1 MATIQASIQLKDG
14 MSPALRA
21 IEKTLTNVVATFDR
35 LETALNRSL
44 GTGKID
50 AANRQLGTTQQKVN
64 RIEQEVNQ
72 AAAAERRFQTNVEKT
87 LGAIYKQTTNQV
99 RLTAKMRQVPPVIQ
113 QAAAA
118 QENFN
123 TKLNKGATHA
133 NGLWTKIKSLA
144 GAYMGLQAGKAIINT
159 ADQLTMT
166 KARLD
171 LINDGLQTTAQLED
185 KIYQMAQRSRG
196 GYLEA
201 ADAVA
206 KLGQRTGNLFKS
218 NDETIAFTETLNK
231 MFVIAGA
238 SQQEMAS
245 ATLQLTQALGSGKL
259 RGEEFNAVFEAA
271 PNVMQ
276 AVADYIQKPIGSLK
290 DLASEGKISAEVVK
304 NALFAASKDVE
315 KKFAKMPYTWGQVW
329 QTIKNYTIK
338 ATRPILQAISDITRN
353 KRFIAFANEFGNII
367 SKIAGFVQN
376 LMTVLKPALNW
387 VFDKIAAIYN
397 FMKDNWSWVAPI
409 VWGVVGAFA
418 ALKAKLMVTAI
429 WAGICAVATGVMTA
443 AKIVAT
449 FFTWAFTSATL
460 AQAGAQWGLNAAMYA
475 CPITWI
481 IIAIIAVIAVIYLA
495 VAAINHF
502 AGTSYSATGFIAGL
516 FMALYASIYNNIA
529 LLWNTFASFAEFLVN
544 VFKHPAYATKKLFVD
559 LAVNI
564 IDCLIAMT
572 KGCDDFATSFV
583 NAMYEAIN
591 WVLDGWNWMVDKLG
605 IVGEKMGLG
614 KATKLEMS
622 TSITSDLSNAK
633 ADLESSIANQPEDYW
648 TAPRMEF
655 KDIGE
660 SYRTGYNWGS
670 DLATQAENVFSG
682 KKFQELFG
690 DDLRAA
696 LENGMDKYGNPI
708 AGVGDTQNDIG
719 KALSGAGG
727 KNPALDKIAKDVGNI
742 AGNTG
747 DINNKLDTSAEDL
760 SFMRDIA
767 EQRAISRH
775 YYTDLNV
782 TQNNNNNIRNGV
794 DADSVI
800 EKLRKGIFETL
811 NASAEGV
818 HF

>member
-1 MATIQASIQLKDG
+1 MSTIQASIQLKDG

-64 RIEQEVNQ
+64 RIEQNVNQ
-72 AAAAERRFQTNVEKT
+72 AAAAERRFQQAVVSS

-99 RLTAKMRQVPPVIQ
+99 RLTAAIRKTPPVIQ
-113 QAAAA
+113 QATAA
-118 QENFN
+118 QANFN
-123 TKLNKGATHA
+123 NQLSKGANHA

-144 GAYMGLQAGKAIINT
+144 GAYMGLQAAKVIINT

-171 LINDGLQTTAQLED
+171 MINDGMQTTAELED

-196 GYLEA
+196 GFMEA

-206 KLGQRTGNLFKS
+206 KFGQRTGNLFKS

-238 SQQEMAS
+238 SSGEMAS
-245 ATLQLTQALGSGKL
+245 ATLQLTQALGSGVL

-276 AVADYIQKPIGSLK
+276 AVADYIGKPIGSLK
-290 DLASEGKISAEVVK
+290 ELASEGKISAETVK

-315 KKFAKMPYTWGQVW
+315 EKFAKMPYTWAQVW
-329 QTIKNYTIK
+329 ETIKNYTIK

-353 KRFIAFANEFGNII
+353 KRFIAFANEVGNII
-367 SKIAGFVQN
+367 SRIAGFIQN
-376 LMTVLKPALNW
+376 LMTLLKPALNW
-387 VFDKIAAIYN
+387 ILDTIANIYN
-397 FMKDNWSWVAPI
+397 YIKDNWSMIAPI
-409 VWGVVGAFA
+409 LAGVGGAFL
-418 ALKAKLMVTAI
+418 ALKAKIMAVAI
-429 WAGICAVATGVMTA
+429 WSGICAVATGVMTA

-475 CPITWI
+475 CPLTWI
-481 IIAIIAVIAVIYLA
+481 VIAIIAVIVVIYLA

-516 FMALYASIYNNIA
+516 FMALYASIYNNVA

-544 VFKHPAYATKKLFVD
+544 VFKHPAYATKKLFVN

-572 KGCDDFATSFV
+572 KSCDEFATSFV

-614 KATKLEMS
+614 KAEKLTKS
-622 TSITSDLSNAK
+622 VSITSDLANAK
-633 ADLESSIANQPEDYW
+633 ADLEASVAEMPEDYW
-648 TAPRMEF
+648 TAPRMDY

-660 SYRTGYNWGS
+660 SYMTGYNWGS
-670 DLATQAENVFSG
+670 DLATQTENFFAG

-696 LENGMDKYGNPI
+696 LENGKDKYGNPI
-708 AGVGDTQNDIG
+708 GTDPLNDIG
-719 KALSGAGG
+719 KALSGGGAGR
-727 KNPALDKIAKDVGNI
+727 NPALDDIAKGVDGI
-742 AGNTG
+742 GKDASA
-747 DINNKLDTSAEDL
+747 INDKLDTSTEDL
-760 SFMRDIA
+760 SFMRDLA
-767 EQRAISRH
+767 EQRVISRH
-775 YYTDLNV
+775 YYTDLTV
-782 TQNNNNNIRNGV
+782 TQNNTNNIRNGA
-794 DADSVI
+794 DADGII
-800 EKLRKGIFETL
+800 EKLRRGIYETM
-811 NASAEGV
+811 NAGAEGV
-818 HF
+818 HY